1 MSITELADR
10 VARENPG
17 CRVSERYGNQLEL
30 NSPARQWVTTLT
42 QLKAAGFEHLSNL
55 ACVDWIDQ
63 DEFELLAN
71 LWSHARRVHATVKT
85 RVPREAPAIPT
96 VRSLWPQAGVYEREI
111 HEFFGVDFPGNPDLG
126 PMFLH
131 NWKDLP
137 PLRKDFDTREYS
149 RRAYGFLEEDQE

>member
-1 MSITELADR
+1 MSAAELADR

-30 NSPARQWVTTLT
+30 HSPAEQWVTTLS

-71 LWSHARRVHATVKT
+71 LWSHAQRVHVTVKT
-85 RVPREAPAIPT
+85 RVPREAPAVPT
-96 VRSLWPQAGVYEREI
+96 VRALWPQAQVYEREI
-111 HEFFGVDFPGNPDLG
+111 HEFFGVDFPGNPELG

-149 RRAYGFLEEDQE
+149 RRAYGFLEEEQE